1 MMIDK
6 VKSLVLDNLEVERKF
21 VFHGSRNMLDEFTGK
36 IIGIYPAIFTILDS
50 NGVLKSFSYSDL
62 LIGNLEIL

>member
-6 VKSLVLDNLEVERKF
+6 IKSLVLDNLGVERKF

-50 NGVLKSFSYSDL
+50 NGTLKSFSYSDL

>member
-6 VKSLVLDNLEVERKF
+6 VKNIVVDNLEIERKF
-21 VFHGSRNMLDEFTGK
+21 IFHGSRNMLEEFTGK
-36 IIGIYPAIFTILDS
+36 IVGIYPVIFTILDS
-50 NGVLKSFSYSDL
+50 NGVLKSFCYSDL

>member
-6 VKSLVLDNLEVERKF
+6 VKDIVIENLDVERNF
-21 VFHGSRNMLDEFTGK
+21 IFHGSRNMLEEFTGK
-36 IIGIYPAIFTILDS
+36 IVGIYPVIFTILDS
-50 NGVLKSFSYSDL
+50 NGVLKSFCYSDL

>member
-36 IIGIYPAIFTILDS
+36 II
-50 NGVLKSFSYSDL
+50 V
-62 LIGNLEIL
+62 